1 MYKSHQTVVHRTFI
15 FLQMMKAIKSDH
27 NEQKHHEH

>member
-1 MYKSHQTVVHRTFI
+1 
-15 FLQMMKAIKSDH
+15 MMKAIKSDH